1 MNVVL
6 NVGIVKKG
14 KCGGCDNFDLHTSLK
29 KCMTAMAIL
38 LKHMLFVWGVGRN
51 GLTT

>member
-1 MNVVL
+1 MNAVL

-14 KCGGCDNFDLHTSLK
+14 KCGGYDNFDPHTSLK
-29 KCMTAMAIL
+29 KCMIAMESL